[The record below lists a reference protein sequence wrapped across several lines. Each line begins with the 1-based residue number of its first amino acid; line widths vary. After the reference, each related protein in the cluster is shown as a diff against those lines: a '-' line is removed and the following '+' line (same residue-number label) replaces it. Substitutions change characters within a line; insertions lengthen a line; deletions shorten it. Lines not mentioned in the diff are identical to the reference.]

1 MRETFGNYLSGH
13 KHIQTSL
20 VPIVSKSIMVVV
32 VVVEDDV
39 VVVDPRKYI
48 FGPKNKGPKKFWVMS
63 N

>member
-39 VVVDPRKYI
+39 VVVDTRNLCLKFASNWI
-48 FGPKNKGPKKFWVMS
+48 SKK
-63 N
+63 